1 MTPTAPGLDATPGAS
16 LDASLDAG
24 LDTGL
29 DAVPDAGPGT
39 GPGAAPDAG
48 PDLERLRAA
57 VGAFARYGAADRS
70 WERLLAATGPR
81 VDPALPAHRRALLT
95 WLNAWGCR
103 LRYPREGEH
112 DVFCAGTAAWW
123 ERRREDLPAPGVT
136 LATLGD
142 AGIDVLGACYAELS
156 AMPATPGARPRSL
169 GPTAATK
176 LLHAL
181 RPEALMP
188 WDAAIADALHGSRT
202 ADAYRAHLRLG
213 REWARRLL
221 AEAGLGEQALAA
233 ELGRP
238 GRPLA
243 KMLDDYCYLTFT
255 VAA

>member
-1 MTPTAPGLDATPGAS
+1 MPVTVSVTPLDRGSGLERPRDPGVRPE
-16 LDASLDAG
+16 
-24 LDTGL
+24 
-29 DAVPDAGPGT
+29 
-39 GPGAAPDAG
+39 AAPDQEPNQEPDRG

-57 VGAFARYGAADRS
+57 VGEFARYGAADRS
-70 WERLLAATGPR
+70 WERLLLATGPR
-81 VDPALPAHRRALLT
+81 VDPALAAHRRALLA

-103 LRYPREGEH
+103 LRYPRDGEP
-112 DVFCAGTAAWW
+112 DVFDAETAAWW
-123 ERRREDLPAPGVT
+123 DRWREHFPGRDTT

-142 AGIDVLGACYAELS
+142 AEIDVLGACYADLS
-156 AMPATPGARPRSL
+156 AMRAAPGARPRSL

-176 LLHAL
+176 MLHAL

-202 ADAYRAHLRLG
+202 ADSYRAHLRLG

-221 AEAGLGEQALAA
+221 AESGLGERELAV

-243 KMLDDYCYLTFT
+243 KMLDDYCYLSFT
-255 VAA
+255 TAP